1 MRRRI
6 PYYVVGGLRFYDQ
19 REIKDLLA
27 YLRVVSNPAD
37 AVSLTRLIGTPPRG
51 IGARSIE
58 AMEALGAQE
67 KMSLFDALGRAE
79 TVSSIAL
86 RISRQISALHEWL
99 RNLVNAA
106 PTMTVR
112 AILEEI
118 IDRSAYIAYLEGL
131 ADGSGRRESVTELLS
146 AASTFDAE
154 SGPGGLGEFLERVA
168 LVSDADQVAER
179 GGSVALMTLHTCKG
193 LEYPVVFIAGMEE
206 GLFPHNR
213 SQGSPSE
220 IEEERRLL
228 YVGMTR
234 ARRLLYLT
242 NTLSRE
248 LYGNRQ
254 ESRPSRFLA
263 EIDPALIRRAGP
275 PPRNAPIRM
284 PSTEPYVD
292 YSESQLPYEH
302 DGNGEVTVGMRVE
315 HPTFG
320 AGVVRRREGR
330 GENAKAWVHFDR
342 AGTKLLMLKF
352 AKLRL
357 IAS

>member
-1 MRRRI
+1 M
-6 PYYVVGGLRFYDQ
+6 
-19 REIKDLLA
+19 
-27 YLRVVSNPAD
+27 
-37 AVSLTRLIGTPPRG
+37 
-51 IGARSIE
+51 
-58 AMEALGAQE
+58 
-67 KMSLFDALGRAE
+67 
-79 TVSSIAL
+79 
-86 RISRQISALHEWL
+86 
-99 RNLVNAA
+99 
-106 PTMTVR
+106 
-112 AILEEI
+112 
-118 IDRSAYIAYLEGL
+118 
-131 ADGSGRRESVTELLS
+131 S
-146 AASTFDAE
+146 AADTFDAE
-154 SGPGGLGEFLERVA
+154 FGGPGGLGEFLERVA
-168 LVSDADQVAER
+168 LVSDADQVAQK

-248 LYGNRQ
+248 LFGTRQ

-263 EIDPALIRRAGP
+263 EIDPSLIRRAGP

-284 PSTEPYVD
+284 PSNEPYVD
-292 YSESQLPYEH
+292 YSESQVTPDYEA
-302 DGNGEVTVGMRVE
+302 DGEVAVGMRVE

-330 GENAKAWVHFDR
+330 GEGAKAWVHFDR

-352 AKLRL
+352 AKLRP
-357 IAS
+357 IAR